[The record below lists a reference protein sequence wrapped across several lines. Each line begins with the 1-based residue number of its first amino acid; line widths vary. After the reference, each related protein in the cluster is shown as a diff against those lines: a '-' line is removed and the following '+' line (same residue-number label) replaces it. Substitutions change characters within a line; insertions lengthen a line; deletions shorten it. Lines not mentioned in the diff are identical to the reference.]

1 MYMKLYRKVNKKKS
15 GYVLLESVVILMIVA
30 CICIILNKIAI
41 NNYLKSVVIHTR
53 DDIKT
58 LTVVEERILLES
70 INYFN
75 ANKSNT
81 EYSNDAL
88 KINIE
93 IYGNKGVM
101 IKKSGL
107 NEQSHIELKCIRSG
121 GNEGEILN
129 IVPNL
134 YKTENINPR

>member
-75 ANKSNT
+75 TNKSNT

-88 KINIE
+88 NINIE
-93 IYGNKGVM
+93 IYGDKGVM
-101 IKKSGL
+101 KKKSGL
-107 NEQSHIELKCIRSG
+107 NEKSHVELKCIRSG

-134 YKTENINPR
+134 YKTENITPR